1 MKIIITGGAGFIGS
15 NIVDRML
22 NIGHEVAIID
32 NLSTGKNTNI
42 NRDAG
47 FFNIDILNSEMLEKA
62 FYEFKPEIC
71 IHHAAQTDVQMSIK
85 HPNFDCNV
93 NILGSINILNSCI
106 KNDVRKIIYSS
117 SAAVYGTPKFLPI
130 DEKHPLNPISF
141 YGLSKLT
148 PENYIKI
155 YSELY
160 GLKYTILRYS
170 NVYGIRQNCKG
181 EGGVV
186 AIFFNSLINK
196 KNPIIFGDGNQTRD
210 FIYVKDVAEANVAAL
225 TYGDSSIVNISTNT
239 MISINKLLNKI
250 SKIIGE
256 HLKEEYKEEKK
267 GDIKHSCLNNSL
279 AKEVLNWEP
288 KYSLEMGLNESYK
301 YYKKG

>member
-1 MKIIITGGAGFIGS
+1 MKIMVTGGAGFIGS

-22 NIGHEVAIID
+22 SLGHEVAIID
-32 NLSTGKNTNI
+32 NLSTGKSLNL
-42 NRDAG
+42 NREAKL
-47 FFNIDILNSEMLEKA
+47 FKIDILNNEILEKI

-71 IHHAAQTDVQMSIK
+71 IHHAAQTDVQSSIK
-85 HPNFDCNV
+85 SPYFDCSS

-106 KNDVRKIIYSS
+106 KNDVKKIIYSS
-117 SAAVYGTPKFLPI
+117 SAAVYGTPIYLPI
-130 DEKHPLNPISF
+130 DENHPLNPISF
-141 YGLSKLT
+141 YGISKLT

-160 GLKYTILRYS
+160 GLKYTIFRYS

-181 EGGVV
+181 EGGVI
-186 AIFFNSLINK
+186 AIFFNKLINK

-225 TYGDSSIVNISTNT
+225 AYGNSSIVNISTNT
-239 MISINKLLNKI
+239 RISINELLNKI
-250 SKIIGE
+250 SNIIGKP
-256 HLKEEYKEEKK
+256 LKEEYKEEKK

-279 AKEVLNWEP
+279 AKEVLNWKP
-288 KYSLEMGLNESYK
+288 VYSLDMGLKESCE